1 MENNKNK
8 IKNNQNELANSDSD
22 KDKKNE
28 PPQKK
33 GWMDLLK
40 NYVKDGPKKT
50 KYQIEEETTKLFLEI
65 LNSDRKTDNNS
76 YKSIPKFY
84 FNKPNNFTDLN
95 ITLKN
100 EAKQKYL
107 IIKSYDFPSKKDL

>member
-8 IKNNQNELANSDSD
+8 IKNNENELANSDSE

-28 PPQKK
+28 QPQKK

-50 KYQIEEETTKLFLEI
+50 KYQREEETTKLFLEI

-76 YKSIPKFY
+76 IRPYLSLSNWRKIEGLKYSEKS
-84 FNKPNNFTDLN
+84 
-95 ITLKN
+95 
-100 EAKQKYL
+100 
-107 IIKSYDFPSKKDL
+107 